1 MRVLILHSRYL
12 SGDASGE
19 NRVVEDEARLLAEGG
34 HQVEVW
40 QASPERVTGLGL
52 VGTAAGAVWSRTAV
66 SQVRRKVREIGAEV
80 VHCHN
85 LFPVLSPA
93 VLRAAADAGAAPVMT
108 LHNYRLM
115 CLPSTFLR
123 DGRVCEDCLGRLPWP
138 GVVHRCY
145 RGSLLGSA
153 TVAASLSMHRA
164 LNTFRHVALYLAVSE
179 FVRRKY
185 IEAGFPPE
193 RLRVKSNFA
202 WPVPKREGPGHHFL
216 FLGRLSPEKGV
227 HTLLRAWKRVP
238 SKLVVVGDGPDAAS
252 LRASAP
258 PNVEFTGSLPP
269 PQVLDF
275 LRGARV
281 LLMPSLWYEAQ
292 PRVILEAFAAGVPV
306 AASRIGGLPD
316 LIASGESGL
325 LVSPHEPVEWAAAAE
340 RLLDDEESIRLG
352 EGAYQLWKERYSP
365 AQGLQELED
374 SYRDALSRGPLG
386 LTHR

>member
-93 VLRAAADAGAAPVMT
+93 VPRAAADAGAAPVMT

-216 FLGRLSPEKGV
+216 FLGRLSPEKGI

-238 SKLVVVGDGPDAAS
+238 AKLVIVGDGPDAES

-258 PNVEFTGSLPP
+258 PNVEFTGLVQPSR
-269 PQVLDF
+269 VTEF
-275 LRGARV
+275 LGGARAV
-281 LLMPSLWYEAQ
+281 LLPSVVYEAQ
-292 PRVILEAFAAGVPV
+292 PRVVLEAYAAGVPV
-306 AASRIGGLPD
+306 AANRIGGLPD
-316 LIASGESGL
+316 LIADGESGL
-325 LVSPHEPVEWAAAAE
+325 LVW
-340 RLLDDEESIRLG
+340 
-352 EGAYQLWKERYSP
+352 
-365 AQGLQELED
+365 
-374 SYRDALSRGPLG
+374 
-386 LTHR
+386 